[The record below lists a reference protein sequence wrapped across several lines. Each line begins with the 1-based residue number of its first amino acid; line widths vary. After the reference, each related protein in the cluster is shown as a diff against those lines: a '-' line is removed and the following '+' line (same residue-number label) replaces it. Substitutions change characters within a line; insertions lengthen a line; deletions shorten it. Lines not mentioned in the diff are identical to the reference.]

1 MRNKS
6 IFKSLNSMHK
16 RYAQRQNDF
25 KAITNQSKQFAEN
38 TNQSKQF
45 AENIR
50 RYKDWKKNGA
60 SAFNEY
66 LEETRMLSDINQDM
80 NDTLKDIS
88 KVAPKIGRRYAMKI
102 EALNRQLYDNP
113 KVEKP
118 KEIKLQG
125 KTIQLPKKFGVS
137 AKIDEKLTGKK
148 PNLRIS
154 SPEELKNLAS
164 RKQSIREN
172 LARVSRE
179 TTFDKGNLQNILTAV
194 ASHMTGVKVKRAKTS
209 DKLIPEFNERDQ
221 MNSYRRNKR
230 TILKNADIIFTAMG
244 RYEQKENLATKFL
257 GSFQVIQ
264 NIIDIVQNGNNKI
277 KAYKGQSADEYI
289 ENLVDWLQDN
299 TENEIGAD

>member
-1 MRNKS
+1 MRRNKN
-6 IFKSLNSMHK
+6 IFKSLNRSHK
-16 RYAQRQNDF
+16 RYVQRQNDF
-25 KAITNQSKQFAEN
+25 KAFTK
-38 TNQSKQF
+38 QSKQF
-45 AENIR
+45 AENIA
-50 RYKDWKKNGA
+50 RYRDWKQNGL
-60 SAFNEY
+60 SAFNDY
-66 LEETRMLSDINQDM
+66 SEETRMLSEINHDM
-80 NDTLKDIS
+80 YDTLKDIS
-88 KVAPKIGRRYAMKI
+88 KVAPKIGRSYAGKI
-102 EALNRQLYDNP
+102 EALNKQLYDNP
-113 KVEKP
+113 AVEKP

-125 KTIQLPKKFGVS
+125 KTINLPKKFGVS

-148 PNLRIS
+148 PKLRIS

-194 ASHMTGVKVKRAKTS
+194 TSYMTGAKVKRAKTS
-209 DKLIPEFNERDQ
+209 DKLIPEFKDRDQ
-221 MNSYRRNKR
+221 MNAYRRNKR

-244 RYEQKENLATKFL
+244 RYEQKENLTTKFL

-299 TENEIGAD
+299 TENEIGVD